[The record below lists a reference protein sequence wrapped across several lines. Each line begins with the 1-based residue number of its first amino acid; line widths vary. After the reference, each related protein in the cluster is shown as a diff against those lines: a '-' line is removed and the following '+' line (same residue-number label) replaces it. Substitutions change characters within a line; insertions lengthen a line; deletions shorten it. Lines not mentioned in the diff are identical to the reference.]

1 MSKPGGTSRR
11 RTRVVTSV
19 VTSLLGVAVFAAVPW
34 MVGVSWA
41 VVVATL
47 RLVGPAHLLILLGV
61 WAAGLLVHCLV
72 LTGALPG
79 LTVRRALL
87 LNLSGSAVSNLL
99 PLGGAAGMGLGFAM
113 SRRWGVPGERF
124 ASFTVVSNLWN
135 AVGKLVVG
143 ISLLAVA
150 ALAGTAF
157 PPGTAALVLSACAAV
172 SVVLLTSLVVLGSDR
187 VSRVVVRVLGRVL
200 HRSRPWQEDAAAR
213 FRATRRSVVDVVSGA
228 WARMSLGV
236 LGYLALQ
243 GLLLALSLAAVGA
256 GASLAVVVTAFAV
269 ERLVAL
275 VPITPASNG
284 LAELGT
290 VAVLTA
296 LGTAPVAAASGVV
309 LYRLLLVALEIPLG
323 GLLAAWWWRAV
334 RLADRRA
341 AQESGGHEVAVAA

>member
-1 MSKPGGTSRR
+1 MSTSGGTRGR
-11 RTRVVTSV
+11 RTRVLTSLLM
-19 VTSLLGVAVFAAVPW
+19 SLLGVAVFAAVPW

-41 VVVATL
+41 VVVETL
-47 RLVGPAHLLILLGV
+47 RLVGPAHLLVLLGV
-61 WAAGLLVHCLV
+61 WGAGLLVHCLV

-113 SRRWGVPGERF
+113 SRRWGFPGERF
-124 ASFTVVSNLWN
+124 ASFTLVSNLWN

-143 ISLLAVA
+143 VSLLAAA

-157 PPGTAALVLSACAAV
+157 PPGTAGLVLSACAAV

-187 VSRVVVRVLGRVL
+187 VSRVVVRVLGRL
-200 HRSRPWQEDAAAR
+200 LGRPGRWQDDVGTR
-213 FRATRRSVVDVVSGA
+213 LRATRRTVVDVVSGA

-236 LGYLALQ
+236 LGYMALQ

-256 GASLAVVVTAFAV
+256 GASLAVVLTAFAV

-275 VPITPASNG
+275 VPVTPASNG

-296 LGTAPVAAASGVV
+296 LGTEPVAAASGVV
-309 LYRLLLVALEIPLG
+309 LYRLLLVGLEIPVG
-323 GLLAAWWWRAV
+323 GLLVAWWWRAA
-334 RLADRRA
+334 RLADRKAVQVTRA
-341 AQESGGHEVAVAA
+341 PGVTVA

>member
-1 MSKPGGTSRR
+1 MSTPGGTRRR
-11 RTRVVTSV
+11 RTRLLTSV
-19 VTSLLGVAVFAAVPW
+19 VTSLLGVAAFAAVPW

-47 RLVGPAHLLILLGV
+47 RLVGPTHLVFLLGV

-72 LTGALPG
+72 LTSALPG

-99 PLGGAAGMGLGFAM
+99 PLGGAAGMCLGFAM

-124 ASFTVVSNLWN
+124 ASFTLVSNLWN
-135 AVGKLVVG
+135 AVGKLVVSV
-143 ISLLAVA
+143 SLLAAA

-157 PPGTAALVLSACAAV
+157 PPGTAGLVLSACAAV
-172 SVVLLTSLVVLGSDR
+172 SLVLLTSLVVLGSDR
-187 VSRVVVRVLGRVL
+187 VSRVAVRLLGRAL
-200 HRSRPWQEDAAAR
+200 HRPRRWQDDVATR
-213 FRATRRSVVDVVSGA
+213 FQTTRRSVIDVVSGA
-228 WARMSLGV
+228 WGRMSLGV
-236 LGYLALQ
+236 LGYLSLQ
-243 GLLLALSLAAVGA
+243 GLLLALSLAAVDA
-256 GASLAVVVTAFAV
+256 GVSLAVVVTAFAV

-275 VPITPASNG
+275 VPVTPASNG

-296 LGTAPVAAASGVV
+296 LGTSAVAAASGVV
-309 LYRLLLVALEIPLG
+309 LYRLLLVALEIPVG
-323 GLLAAWWWRAV
+323 GLLVAWWWRAA

-341 AQESGGHEVAVAA
+341 AQESGGLEVAVAA